1 MRAEDLPA
9 VCAIS
14 DAVHGGYT
22 ERSEVYE
29 ERLRLFPAGCQVL
42 ESGGTIGG
50 YLVSHP
56 WRSGGSP
63 ELDRMVGALPSDADV
78 YYLHDLALLPSVRGT
93 GAGAAGLAE
102 AMRIAAEHGFDA
114 VELTAVAGADAWWAA
129 RGFVDAGPAQG
140 GGYGPEARRMR
151 RPVG

>member
-1 MRAEDLPA
+1 MTAADLPA
-9 VCAIS
+9 ACAIS

-22 ERSEVYE
+22 ERPEVYE
-29 ERLRLFPAGCQVL
+29 ERLRLFPAGCRVL
-42 ESGGTIGG
+42 ESDGAVVG

-63 ELDRMVGALPSDADV
+63 ELDRTVGALPADADV
-78 YYLHDLALLPSVRGT
+78 FYLHDLALLPSVRGT

-102 AMRIAAEHGFDA
+102 ALRIAAGHGFGA
-114 VELTAVAGADAWWAA
+114 VELTAVSGADAWWAA

-151 RPVG
+151 RAVG